1 MEDHPRAEPRSGAP
15 DNLSRR
21 AALRRVGAGGLA
33 TVLLARGL
41 ASATAQDATSG
52 ATPGAT
58 GDYMAVRTYDL
69 VPGSSVDELIGIIES
84 GYVPIVTQVPGFVEY
99 FILIEGSERL
109 VAVNVFDDTAGADE
123 TSRLA
128 ADFVAQNLARFF
140 QGPPVAVVGEVR
152 IHHEAP

>member
-1 MEDHPRAEPRSGAP
+1 
-15 DNLSRR
+15 
-21 AALRRVGAGGLA
+21 
-33 TVLLARGL
+33 
-41 ASATAQDATSG
+41 
-52 ATPGAT
+52 
-58 GDYMAVRTYDL
+58 MAVRTYDL